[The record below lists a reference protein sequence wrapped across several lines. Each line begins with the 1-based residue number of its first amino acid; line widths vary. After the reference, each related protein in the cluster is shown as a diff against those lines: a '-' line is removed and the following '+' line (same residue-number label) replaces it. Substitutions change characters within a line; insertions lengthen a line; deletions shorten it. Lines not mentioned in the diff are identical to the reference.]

1 MRSAIILLFIPLF
14 VLHAQ
19 RYTAAER
26 TILTLQDQRSLGN
39 GKLVGYLRD
48 GNAELRSRAAI
59 ALGNIQDTTTL
70 SDLIP
75 LLKDRS
81 ERVRASAAWAL
92 GQLGHSQ
99 AQNALLERLKEEE
112 NISVVRR
119 CIEALGKCGTD
130 SALTALVTFSG
141 FPTFDRLRGEIAL
154 SVGRFAI
161 RGIKSE
167 AGIEYCFRQLR
178 HSDAGVRWRAL
189 YALWRA
195 APHPR
200 IEHELSRRTKEM
212 RAIVSDKSAEVR
224 IHFATLL
231 GRSQS
236 PRAFE
241 LLESLSKRER
251 GGEWRVQVQIARAL
265 GTWATKEEKAVRV
278 LSDWLDIKNDH
289 VRIASSQG
297 LRGVKSEHLKGK
309 IRSDLKKRVL
319 SFAQG
324 KSSRETSVR
333 GEAIVTIAKLFP
345 DDYDF
350 TDVLEKSSTSVRL
363 KAKVLEGFGLIPSS
377 QSLRILLGHTEDDSG
392 AVVRT
397 AWETLPKLFQQQN
410 LVRLQMEDTSLTGLP
425 EVMFRKM
432 KASLLRD
439 DMAITTTVAQAV
451 GDSAIY
457 TLLESGDQH
466 NQAIE
471 ELMLSYTRLSSP
483 NDVEAMHA
491 ILEALGKFG
500 GKKAV
505 PVLERALT
513 DADRT
518 VVQRA
523 LAALKQVTGKEYTL
537 PTTARAGTT
546 YTDYDWKTLE
556 ALPNAQRVR
565 IRTNKGSFVVQLL
578 PEHAPFSV
586 LSFLKLTRKE
596 FYGGSI
602 FHRVVPNFVIQGGDP
617 RGDGWGGP
625 GYSIRSEWSLVNYE
639 RGSVGLASAGK
650 DTEGCQFFVTHS
662 PQPHLDG
669 RYTIFARIVSG
680 QEVVDAIQ
688 VGDKI
693 VKVELIR

>member
-1 MRSAIILLFIPLF
+1 MRSAFICLFIPLF
-14 VLHAQ
+14 ALHAQ
-19 RYTAAER
+19 RYSVVER
-26 TILTLQDQRSLGN
+26 AILTLQDQRSLGN

-48 GNAELRSRAAI
+48 DDVDVRTRAAI

-70 SDLIP
+70 GDLIS

-81 ERVRASAAWAL
+81 PRVRASAAWAL
-92 GQLGHSQ
+92 GQLGSSQ
-99 AQNALLERLKEEE
+99 AQNALLERLKKED
-112 NISVVRR
+112 NIIAARRSV
-119 CIEALGKCGTD
+119 EALGKCGTD
-130 SALTALVTFSG
+130 SALAELVMSG
-141 FPTFDRLRGEIAL
+141 GFLMNDRVRGEIAL

-161 RGIKSE
+161 RGITSE

-200 IEHELSRRTKEM
+200 IERELSQRAKEM
-212 RAIVSDKSAEVR
+212 RAVVSDKSAEVR
-224 IHFATLL
+224 MHFATLL

-236 PRAFE
+236 PGSFE

-251 GGEWRVQVQIARAL
+251 RGEWRVQVQIARAL
-265 GTWATKEEKAVRV
+265 GTWSVKEEKAVRV
-278 LSDWLDIKNDH
+278 LSDWLGQQNDH
-289 VRIASSQG
+289 VRIAVLQG
-297 LRGVKSEHLKGK
+297 LRGMKPEQLSGKTRSELN
-309 IRSDLKKRVL
+309 KRVL
-319 SFAQG
+319 AFAQG

-333 GEAIVTIAKLFP
+333 GEAIVTTAKLFP

-350 TDVLEKSSTSVRL
+350 TDVLEERAASVRL
-363 KAKVLEGFGLIPSS
+363 KAKVLEGFGLIPTS
-377 QSLRILLGHTEDDSG
+377 QSLRTLLRHTADDSG

-397 AWETLPKLFQQQN
+397 AWETLPTLFQPKN
-410 LVRLQMEDTSLTGLP
+410 LVRFQMEDTSFAGLP
-425 EVMFRKM
+425 EVLFRKM

-439 DMAITTTVAQAV
+439 DMSITTAVAQAV
-451 GDSAIY
+451 GDSAMY
-457 TLLESGDQH
+457 SLLEGGEMHD
-466 NQAIE
+466 QAIE

-491 ILEALGKFG
+491 ILETLGKFG
-500 GKKAV
+500 GEKAV
-505 PVLERALT
+505 PVLERALN
-513 DADRT
+513 DEDRT

-523 LAALKQVTGKEYTL
+523 LTAFKQATGGDYQGSAADHS
-537 PTTARAGTT
+537 RTT
-546 YTDYDWKTLE
+546 YSDYNWKALE
-556 ALPNAQRVR
+556 ALSKGQKAR
-565 IRTNKGSFVVQLL
+565 IRTNKGSFVIQLL

-586 LSFLKLTRKE
+586 LSFLKLTRKG
-596 FYGGSI
+596 FYDGLS

-625 GYSIRSEWSLVNYE
+625 GYSIRSEWSPVNYE

-680 QEVVDAIQ
+680 QEIVDAIHG
-688 VGDKI
+688 GDKI
-693 VKVELIR
+693 LKVELIR